1 MERKPIVITHVSTS
15 YFSVAR
21 FSGGAIIQGEPYTYC
36 PERDILVKRD
46 WMKIYQKM
54 LWEDFLSAV
63 RTGKKPSLL
72 KLARNKKQDTKPN
85 TPSLFD

>member
-36 PERDILVKRD
+36 PHRDILIRNDWVKFYHR
-46 WMKIYQKM
+46 
-54 LWEDFLSAV
+54 LHWEEFIDAV
-63 RTGKKPSLL
+63 KTGVKP
-72 KLARNKKQDTKPN
+72 ANKKTSKTKNQDNKYI